1 MDPRYLKEIKEKLA
15 AAREKN
21 SRPGLEGHSAEVDA
35 LYLVANQI
43 RLLINATTQ
52 STLPFIDGPAG
63 PADLIEAQYY
73 SESDALVDAALG
85 NPGGE

>member
-1 MDPRYLKEIKEKLA
+1 MDPRYLEDIKKKMAE
-15 AAREKN
+15 AREEN
-21 SRPGLEGHSAEVDA
+21 GRPGLEGHSAEVDA

-73 SESDALVDAALG
+73 AESDSLVDAALG
-85 NPGGE
+85 NPRR